1 MAKKLFEEIST
12 LSFEDLSFEE
22 ALRTLEETVNDLETG
37 DLTLEESLA
46 LFEQGQK
53 LAAFCNQRL
62 ENDVLRV
69 EQLTAGGELAEI
81 VVTE

>member
-12 LSFEDLSFEE
+12 LSFEE

-37 DLTLEESLA
+37 DLTLEVSLA
-46 LFEQGQK
+46 VFEQGQK

-62 ENDVLRV
+62 ENAVLRV